1 MALDMGFGANL
12 GLAWLG
18 YSNYSNITYYYYN
31 SEGLALTDDMVNEMA
46 KQWLSRYGWVCP
58 KCGRVYAPQVILC
71 AYCNKKIKKEKKKN
85 ERY

>member
-1 MALDMGFGANL
+1 M
-12 GLAWLG
+12 
-18 YSNYSNITYYYYN
+18 
-31 SEGLALTDDMVNEMA
+31 TDDIMQEMT

-58 KCGRVYAPQVILC
+58 KCGRVYAPQVTLC